1 MQRSVNQIGDWQVI
15 ETPSREERAR
25 VLLLPGGFCTA
36 LSYVD
41 LIEQPQLIDGG
52 VTTLA
57 VNPPGFG
64 GNPIPP
70 GFECSTSEY
79 AALTEAFASQQG
91 IDLIVGHSMFG
102 NILIEV
108 AARGEH
114 TGPLMLLGPC
124 LRFQD
129 ELRGVQKLRRLDV
142 NDAHFATTA
151 WKLANR
157 GLKGTMRGL
166 VPKDRLKLV
175 ADDMKRNPFEA
186 NRKVINGYFD
196 HLAEWGTL
204 ANRLEGTTND
214 VYYVRGD
221 RERIGFN
228 DEDRERISAMPNVKL
243 CTVADADHFT
253 MLDNPAAV
261 ATLINEQISNTG
273 SVLH

>member
-1 MQRSVNQIGDWQVI
+1 MDRSVNQVGDWQVI
-15 ETPSREERAR
+15 ETPAREEHARA
-25 VLLLPGGFCTA
+25 LLLPGGFCTA

-41 LIEQPQLIDGG
+41 LIEQPELIDGG

-79 AALTEAFASQQG
+79 AALTEAFARRQS
-91 IDLIVGHSMFG
+91 IDLIVGHSLFG

-108 AARGEH
+108 AARGEYR
-114 TGPLMLLGPC
+114 GPLMLLGPC

-142 NDAHFATTA
+142 NEAHFATTA

-157 GLKGTMRGL
+157 GLKGTMRGF
-166 VPKDRLKLV
+166 VPKNRLKLV
-175 ADDMKRNPFEA
+175 TDDMKRNPFEA

-204 ANRLEGTTND
+204 ADRLQGSTND
-214 VYYVRGD
+214 IFYVRGD
-221 RERIGFN
+221 RERIGFGE
-228 DEDRERISAMPNVKL
+228 EDRQRIAAMPNVTL
-243 CTVADADHFT
+243 CEVPDADHFT

-261 ATLINEQISNTG
+261 AGLVLEQ
-273 SVLH
+273 LARE